1 MLAEN
6 VEEHLT
12 MIDKS
17 IIYKV
22 LCSVNRR
29 IATASEWFRKS
40 CSRVFLWLIG
50 DGLILTVAGLFI
62 LCGVLLYW
70 CRWTWFSDWGAEATA
85 APVTCAPCRW
95 TWFSNL
101 GTEGWRNLIFLVAA
115 AGGFVALYFNWR
127 RIKHDAERLS
137 GDRKRL
143 ENETYVKALEL
154 FGSEDESIR
163 IGAIYALERIALE
176 SMKRYH
182 LPIMDVLCAYVRK
195 QSSTDEKESERVKQ
209 DIQEILTV
217 LGRQSEE
224 QRKIEG
230 NRPRIDLR
238 KAHLQAVYL
247 FRLNLDS
254 TFLSRANLKNAALT
268 YCSLKGTYLQMS
280 NLEDADLENADLENA
295 DLENADLENAN
306 LENANLENANLENA
320 NLENANLKNVR
331 GLTQDMLDQAKH
343 EESAEPPDL
352 YGAKCTSTG
361 KQLVWRFPSADKVG
375 K

>member
-1 MLAEN
+1 
-6 VEEHLT
+6 

-137 GDRKRL
+137 GDRMRL

-154 FGSEDESIR
+154 FGSKDETIR

-176 SMKRYH
+176 SMNRYH

-195 QSSTDEKESERVKQ
+195 QSSTDEKESGRVKQ

-217 LGRQSEE
+217 IGRRSEK
-224 QRKIEG
+224 QREIEG
-230 NRPRIDLR
+230 KGPRIDLR
-238 KAHLQAVYL
+238 NAYL
-247 FRLNLDS
+247 PIAYLYGANLDS
-254 TFLSRANLKNAALT
+254 TFLPGANLNDATLT
-268 YCSLKGTYLQMS
+268 YCSLKGTSLSMS
-280 NLEDADLENADLENA
+280 NLKGANLENADLENA
-295 DLENADLENAN
+295 DLENADLENANLEDANLEDAN

-320 NLENANLKNVR
+320 NLENANLKYVR

-343 EESAEPPDL
+343 EESAEPPNLD
-352 YGAKCTSTG
+352 GAKCTSTG

>member
-1 MLAEN
+1 
-6 VEEHLT
+6 
-12 MIDKS
+12 MIGKS

-40 CSRVFLWLIG
+40 CSRVILWLIG

-62 LCGVLLYW
+62 LCGVLFYW
-70 CRWTWFSDWGAEATA
+70 CKWTWFSDWGAEATA

-95 TWFSNL
+95 TWFSDW
-101 GTEGWRNLIFLVAA
+101 GAEGWRNLIFLVAA
-115 AGGFVALYFNWR
+115 AGGFVALYLNWR
-127 RIKHDAERLS
+127 RIKHDRM
-137 GDRKRL
+137 RL

-154 FGSEDESIR
+154 FGNEDETIR

-176 SMKRYH
+176 SMNRYH

-195 QSSTDEKESERVKQ
+195 HSSTDEKESGSVKQ

-238 KAHLQAVYL
+238 NAYL
-247 FRLNLDS
+247 RSAILIGANLDS
-254 TFLSRANLKNAALT
+254 TFLPGANLNNAFLT
-268 YCSLKGTYLQMS
+268 YCSLKDSSL
-280 NLEDADLENADLENA
+280 LEAN
-295 DLENADLENAN
+295 LENADLENAN
-306 LENANLENANLENA
+306 LEKADLENA

-331 GLTQDMLDQAKH
+331 GLTQDMLDQAEH
-343 EESAEPPDL
+343 EESAEPPNLD
-352 YGAKCTSTG
+352 GAKCTSTG

>member
-6 VEEHLT
+6 VESHLT
-12 MIDKS
+12 MIGKS

-40 CSRVFLWLIG
+40 CSRVILWLIG

-62 LCGVLLYW
+62 LCGVLFYW
-70 CRWTWFSDWGAEATA
+70 CRWTLFSDWGA
-85 APVTCAPCRW
+85 
-95 TWFSNL
+95 
-101 GTEGWRNLIFLVAA
+101 EGWRNLIFLVAA
-115 AGGFVALYFNWR
+115 AGGFVALYLNWR
-127 RIKHDAERLS
+127 RIKHDAERLI
-137 GDRKRL
+137 GDRMRL

-176 SMKRYH
+176 SMNRYH

-195 QSSTDEKESERVKQ
+195 QSSTDEKESGTVKQ

-217 LGRQSEE
+217 IGRRSEE

-230 NRPRIDLR
+230 EGPRI
-238 KAHLQAVYL
+238 KLQYAYL
-247 FRLNLDS
+247 PIAILVKLNLDS
-254 TFLSRANLKNAALT
+254 TFLYGANLNKARLK
-268 YCSLKGTYLQMS
+268 YCSLKGTSLQKS
-280 NLEDADLENADLENA
+280 NLKG
-295 DLENADLENAN
+295 AN
-306 LENANLENANLENA
+306 LENANLENAGLENTNLENTNLKNT

>member
-6 VEEHLT
+6 VESHLT
-12 MIDKS
+12 MIGKS

-62 LCGVLLYW
+62 LCGVLFYW

-85 APVTCAPCRW
+85 APVTCVPCRW
-95 TWFSNL
+95 TWFSDW
-101 GTEGWRNLIFLVAA
+101 GAEGWRNLIFLVAA

-137 GDRKRL
+137 GDRMRL

-154 FGSEDESIR
+154 FGSKDETIR

-176 SMKRYH
+176 SMNRYH

-195 QSSTDEKESERVKQ
+195 QSSTDEKKSGIVKQ

-217 LGRQSEE
+217 IGRRSEE
-224 QRKIEG
+224 QQKIEG
-230 NRPRIDLR
+230 KGPRIDLR
-238 KAHLQAVYL
+238 NAYL
-247 FRLNLDS
+247 PTAFLYGANLDS
-254 TFLSRANLKNAALT
+254 TFLPGANLN
-268 YCSLKGTYLQMS
+268 YSYLGILQS
-280 NLEDADLENADLENA
+280 ERYRSE
-295 DLENADLENAN
+295 
-306 LENANLENANLENA
+306 
-320 NLENANLKNVR
+320 
-331 GLTQDMLDQAKH
+331 G
-343 EESAEPPDL
+343 
-352 YGAKCTSTG
+352 G
-361 KQLVWRFPSADKVG
+361 
-375 K
+375 

>member
-6 VEEHLT
+6 VESYLT
-12 MIDKS
+12 MIGKS

-40 CSRVFLWLIG
+40 CSRVILWLIG

-62 LCGVLLYW
+62 LCGVLFYW
-70 CRWTWFSDWGAEATA
+70 CRWTWFSDWGA
-85 APVTCAPCRW
+85 
-95 TWFSNL
+95 
-101 GTEGWRNLIFLVAA
+101 EGWRNLIFLVAA
-115 AGGFVALYFNWR
+115 AGGFVALYFNWQ
-127 RIKHDAERLS
+127 RIK
-137 GDRKRL
+137 GDRMRL

-176 SMKRYH
+176 SMNRYH

-195 QSSTDEKESERVKQ
+195 QSSTDEKESGSVEQ
-209 DIQEILTV
+209 EIQEIEQEIQEILTV
-217 LGRQSEE
+217 IGRRSEE

-230 NRPRIDLR
+230 IGPRIDLR
-238 KAHLQAVYL
+238 DTYL
-247 FRLNLDS
+247 PSAYLCGANLDS
-254 TFLSRANLKNAALT
+254 TFLFGANLNYAALA
-268 YCSLKGTYLQMS
+268 YCSLKGTSLQMS
-280 NLEDADLENADLENA
+280 NLKEADLEGANLEDADLNFADLE
-295 DLENADLENAN
+295 DT
-306 LENANLENANLENA
+306 
-320 NLENANLKNVR
+320 NLKNVR

-343 EESAEPPDL
+343 EESAEPPNLD
-352 YGAKCTSTG
+352 GAKCTSTG